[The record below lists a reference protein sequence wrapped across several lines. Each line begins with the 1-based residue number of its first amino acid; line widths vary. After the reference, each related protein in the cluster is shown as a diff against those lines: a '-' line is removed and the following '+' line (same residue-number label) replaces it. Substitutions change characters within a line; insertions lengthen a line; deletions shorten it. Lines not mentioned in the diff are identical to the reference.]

1 MNHKCWLIALTIIL
15 SVVVAYGQTVYQVPK
30 NNHVETMPEFPGGEY
45 LLSEFIMKQ
54 LQYPEDARSK
64 KIEGRV
70 LVRFVVDEAGK
81 IMIQNVLS
89 SNYPS
94 LDSEAVRVVRM
105 MPDWTP
111 GTQDGKKVKV
121 MYTLPITFELQNN
134 DTLPEFKIILT
145 TIKKK
150 EYDKAEKKIKA
161 LQKDHANDIDLL
173 KLQAFIL
180 LEKKKMAAFCELI
193 QQIYFIGDQ
202 TKFTDFTSKEEI
214 NFYYTEH
221 CSKQ

>member
-1 MNHKCWLIALTIIL
+1 MTLNFWLITFFFMMTLHT
-15 SVVVAYGQTVYQVPK
+15 VQGQSG
-30 NNHVETMPEFPGGEY
+30 NHIPDSRQEQTMPEFPGGEY
-45 LLSEFIMKQ
+45 LLSDFISKE
-54 LQYPEDARSK
+54 LKYPADARSNK
-64 KIEGRV
+64 TDGRV
-70 LVRFVVDEAGK
+70 LVRFVVDENGK
-81 IMIQNVLS
+81 ISVQNIVS
-89 SNYPS
+89 SGQPS
-94 LDSEAVRVVRM
+94 LDSEAVRVVRQ

-111 GTQDGKKVKV
+111 GTVNGKKVKV

-134 DTLPEFKIILT
+134 DTLPIYKSILT
-145 TIKKK
+145 AIKKR
-150 EYDKAEKKIKA
+150 EFAKAEKKITA

-221 CSKQ
+221 CSKL